1 MTNHK
6 EYGNE
11 LMVYNYMNIDMFTAA
26 LRNCYHQKKKNIE
39 RSNKLFT
46 ALVDSIHNVIFVI
59 CRNDIKKN
67 NALLSAFE
75 SHNNFYERRLWL
87 LEIRCITM

>member
-26 LRNCYHQKKKNIE
+26 LRNCYHQKKKTLKGRTNCL
-39 RSNKLFT
+39 RHKLIP
-46 ALVDSIHNVIFVI
+46 SITSY
-59 CRNDIKKN
+59 
-67 NALLSAFE
+67 LSFAGT
-75 SHNNFYERRLWL
+75 
-87 LEIRCITM
+87 I